1 MGGSLTAK
9 SQSFVQDLFSK
20 KLIDRVETRNIEL
33 KLNKNV
39 LSNFKKIIDSIFEFE
54 LIWLKYKQK
63 LQIKRKIKL
72 KNDNLERI
80 KVLKKR
86 FK

>member
-9 SQSFVQDLFSK
+9 SQSFVQDLFLK

-39 LSNFKKIIDSIFEFE
+39 LLNFKKIIDLIFEFE
-54 LIWLKYKQK
+54 LKWLKYKQK
-63 LQIKRKIKL
+63 LQNKRKIKL
-72 KNDNLERI
+72 KNDNLDRI

>member
-54 LIWLKYKQK
+54 LRWLKYKQK

>member
-39 LSNFKKIIDSIFEFE
+39 LSNFKK
-54 LIWLKYKQK
+54 
-63 LQIKRKIKL
+63 
-72 KNDNLERI
+72 
-80 KVLKKR
+80 
-86 FK
+86 

>member
-1 MGGSLTAK
+1 MIN
-9 SQSFVQDLFSK
+9 Q
-20 KLIDRVETRNIEL
+20 LIDRVETRNIEL

-39 LSNFKKIIDSIFEFE
+39 LLNFKKIIDLIFEFE
-54 LIWLKYKQK
+54 LKWLKYKQK
-63 LQIKRKIKL
+63 LQNKRKIKL
-72 KNDNLERI
+72 KNDNLDRI